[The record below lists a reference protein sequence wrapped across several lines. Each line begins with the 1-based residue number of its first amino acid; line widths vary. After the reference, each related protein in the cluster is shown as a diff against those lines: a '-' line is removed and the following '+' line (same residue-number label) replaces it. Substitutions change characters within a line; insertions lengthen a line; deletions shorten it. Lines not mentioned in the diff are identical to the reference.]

1 MCSANN
7 EIKTESANG
16 AYIGELV
23 RSTSWLVIKRHKQYQ
38 LDVYVAQLDTEAMC
52 EKRSCGKSG

>member
-1 MCSANN
+1 MCNANN

-16 AYIGELV
+16 AYTGEQL
-23 RSTSWLVIKRHKQYQ
+23 RSTSWLVIKRHKQYW
-38 LDVYVAQLDTEAMC
+38 LDVYVAWLDTEAMC